1 MGVETRTVD
10 SVASGK
16 GGHGGR
22 GARYGEERVGGR
34 GDAQQVLRGQRGVA
48 ATESERHSAG
58 FAISRRAGK
67 LVERLF
73 GWGKQAGAWGR

>member
-1 MGVETRTVD
+1 
-10 SVASGK
+10 
-16 GGHGGR
+16 
-22 GARYGEERVGGR
+22 
-34 GDAQQVLRGQRGVA
+34 VA